1 MHLHKR
7 IDRSTICKNT
17 SANLI
22 SLLQHPRSQDSSVG
36 PLLCDDVPGPASLH
50 CEAGRTD
57 IASNSVSPES
67 SGEGLSRWGEGKGGG
82 QMREVDVVR

>member
-1 MHLHKR
+1 MH
-7 IDRSTICKNT
+7 
-17 SANLI
+17 LI
-22 SLLQHPRSQDSSVG
+22 SLNSSAG

-67 SGEGLSRWGEGKGGG
+67 FGEGLSRWGEGKGGG
-82 QMREVDVVR
+82 ADEGGGHGEVKRLLQKVL

>member
-1 MHLHKR
+1 MHKR

-36 PLLCDDVPGPASLH
+36 PLLCDDVPGPSSLH

-67 SGEGLSRWGEGKGGG
+67 SGEGLSRWGKGKGGG
-82 QMREVDVVR
+82 QMREVCVVR